1 MTRLVLATALA
12 FLIAT
17 PALANSCP
25 TKVKAIDEALAANPN
40 LSAEQ
45 LAEVEKL
52 RDQGEDLHDAG
63 KHADS
68 MKVLK
73 QAMDILGIK
82 G

>member
-1 MTRLVLATALA
+1 MTRTILAAALA

-45 LAEVEKL
+45 LVEVEKL
-52 RDQGEDLHDAG
+52 RDQGEDLHESG
-63 KHADS
+63 KHEDS
-68 MKVLK
+68 QKALQ
-73 QAMDILGIK
+73 QAMDILGI
-82 G
+82 